1 MLGSHALTADHTAAT
16 FDFGG
21 VPVSLASSSRR
32 FRHLCRQRYGAFATP
47 AAPVWHAAYR
57 VLDDRTPCPWFL
69 HEARRQP
76 LRSRRH
82 GPRLRLASDT
92 FEIELDSSA
101 GSARLAGPLATYP
114 VDRLIQTLWYESQPR
129 GLMIHAAALA
139 EGRRGWIFS
148 GPSGT
153 GKSTLASLFPERAL
167 CDEFVALT
175 LGDAGP
181 RLAALPFW
189 ASRRGGAA
197 LAGIHLLR
205 HGDRDR
211 RRRLGAGEAFARL
224 RREVVWPTF
233 DPGHLRRAFDTLC
246 DLVEAVP
253 VWELA
258 FRPHRAVWSEI
269 RREAAA

>member
-1 MLGSHALTADHTAAT
+1 MTLDPPSAGT

-21 VPVSLASSSRR
+21 VPVCLASASRR
-32 FRHLCRQRYGAFATP
+32 FRHLCRQRYGAFLTP
-47 AAPVWHAAYR
+47 EPPVWRAAYR
-57 VLDDRTPCPWFL
+57 VLDHRTPCPHFL
-69 HEARRQP
+69 HDARRQP

-82 GPRLRLASDT
+82 GRRLELASDT
-92 FEIELDSSA
+92 FEIELDAAA

-114 VDRLIQTLWYESQPR
+114 VDRLIQTLWYETHPR

-148 GPSGT
+148 GPSGS

-167 CDEFVALT
+167 CDEFTALR
-175 LGDAGP
+175 LGDDGP
-181 RLAALPFW
+181 RLASLPFW
-189 ASRRGGAA
+189 TSRRGAAA
-197 LAGIHLLR
+197 LAGIHLLC
-205 HGDRDR
+205 HGESDR

-233 DPGHLRRAFDTLC
+233 DPGHLSRAFDTLC
-246 DLVEAVP
+246 ELLETVP

-269 RREAAA
+269 RRPSGSGEAAA